1 MANDTVSN
9 TDLLVGAHA
18 PLMQAVKSGKAVTL
32 SGVALTMEGGTP
44 SASIIRD
51 DDSQPVAVAHT
62 AKEVTEWAT
71 SMVERLI
78 EEKTRYDPTGGKDG
92 EWGLPVLA
100 ENLSII
106 PSSGSRH
113 MWRGMVADD
122 LWAQKSARRATVKAT
137 RIKETGGFRID
148 ATLLEASDI
157 DTKASGV
164 DKQAIKALNGK
175 KAIFPSARKAAS
187 ALNRAVYGP
196 KWHTEN
202 KDARKGAA
210 KAVMV
215 NARTG
220 EAAIAPART
229 EAQVETAAV
238 ASSVPATVTK
248 AALIERA
255 SMIGVEAKASWT
267 KAKIIGAIDEKMQA
281 LRDAG
286 ILD

>member
-1 MANDTVSN
+1 
-9 TDLLVGAHA
+9 
-18 PLMQAVKSGKAVTL
+18 MQAVKSGKAVTL

-51 DDSQPVAVAHT
+51 EQGGQPVAVAHT
-62 AKEVTEWAT
+62 AKEVNSWADD
-71 SMVERLI
+71 MIHRLMD
-78 EEKTRYDPTGGKDG
+78 EKATYEPTGGREG
-92 EWGLPVLA
+92 GWGNPVLA
-100 ENLSII
+100 ENLAII
-106 PSSGSRH
+106 LPRGKNPVWRALVSS
-113 MWRGMVADD
+113 D
-122 LWAQKSARRATVKAT
+122 LWAQKSARSAATKAA
-137 RIKETGGFRID
+137 RIKETGGFRVD

-187 ALNRAVYGP
+187 ALNRALFGP
-196 KWHTEN
+196 DWHTED

-220 EAAIAPART
+220 EAAIAPVRT